1 MWAGHANE
9 LPRASFGIAWFPIDG
24 RDADALISTAD
35 ARMYEDKASARTM
48 RLAVAAD
55 AD

>member
-1 MWAGHANE
+1 MWAGQANE

-35 ARMYEDKASARTM
+35 ARMYEDKVGARTM
-48 RLAVAAD
+48 RLVAAD

>member
-1 MWAGHANE
+1 MWAGKSNE

-35 ARMYEDKASARTM
+35 ARMYEDKAGARVMLTAAASA
-48 RLAVAAD
+48 D
-55 AD
+55 